1 MITLTLPV
9 WVCWLIIITY
19 ILNTITQGLE
29 VYNIY
34 LDRKIKKEK
43 EKFKLR
49 GPKWIP

>member
-1 MITLTLPV
+1 MITLTLPI
-9 WVCWLIIITY
+9 WVCWLIIITLF
-19 ILNTITQGLE
+19 LNTINHVLDI
-29 VYNIY
+29 YNIY